1 MDPLRIKP
9 TSLPQRREDV
19 TFHVIDDEALI
30 YDPDRGATHRL
41 NSTARFIWE
50 HCDGATNCGS
60 IACELTSVWDASRQ
74 QACDDVLGAVGSMAE
89 NGLLKVKRDR

>member
-1 MDPLRIKP
+1 MDPLRIKS

-50 HCDGATNCGS
+50 HCDGTSNCES
-60 IACELTSVWDASRQ
+60 IACELTHVWDATRQ
-74 QACDDVLGAVGSMAE
+74 RACDDVLGAVGSMVE
-89 NGLLKVKRDR
+89 NGLLKVKRER